1 MPTDPEPTG
10 PAPTGPEPAAP
21 GPADPEPLIGTHG
34 VAFPGGYTRSTGPV
48 IGRFLTELR
57 DGRLVGVRTA
67 SGRVLVPPTEYDPL
81 DGSPVTG
88 DHPGVGPAGTVQTWC
103 WVAEP
108 RPRHPFDRPFA
119 WAAVLLD
126 GADTAMLHA
135 LDMGEAAGAEPPRA
149 LRAGLRVR
157 PRLRPEAERT
167 GAVTDIACFRPEV
180 TEVRDTGRLDYTV
193 RADPALA
200 RYLDAQTE
208 GRILGSR
215 ARSGAVYVPP
225 REVDPADGTPVTEEV
240 ELPPTGT
247 LTTFSVNHVPDPR
260 APEVPFVTG
269 YVRLDG
275 ADVDLLALVSG
286 VDPARVRPGMRV
298 RAEWLPPEERSRT
311 RPSIRW
317 FVPDPPPDPLR
328 EPAPE
333 QEER

>member
-1 MPTDPEPTG
+1 MPTDP
-10 PAPTGPEPAAP
+10 P
-21 GPADPEPLIGTHG
+21 GPGPLVGAHT

-57 DGRLVGVRTA
+57 DGRLVGVRAA
-67 SGRVLVPPTEYDPL
+67 SGRVLFPPTEYDPR

-88 DHPGVGPAGTVQTWC
+88 DFPEVGPAGTVQARC
-103 WVAEP
+103 WVADP
-108 RPRHPFDRPFA
+108 RPAHPFDRPFA
-119 WAAVLLD
+119 WATVLLD
-126 GADTAMLHA
+126 GADTALLHA
-135 LDMGEAAGAEPPRA
+135 LDMGEGAGTDPPRS

-167 GAVTDIACFRPEV
+167 GAITDIACLRPEV
-180 TEVRDTGRLDYTV
+180 TGVRDTGRLDYTV
-193 RADPALA
+193 RADAALT
-200 RYLDAQTE
+200 RYLEAQTE

-225 REVDPADGTPVTEEV
+225 RDVDPADGTPVTGDV

-260 APEVPFVTG
+260 APQVPFVTG

-286 VDPARVRPGMRV
+286 VDPGRVRPGMRV
-298 RAEWLPPEERSRT
+298 RAEWLPPGERSRA

-317 FVPDPPPDPLR
+317 FVP
-328 EPAPE
+328 EEGAEE
-333 QEER
+333 QAGEAEGR